1 MSNFDKMRVDRAQ
14 IEPTPEELAEIDAE
28 IAAME
33 TSIAPEDEPIDTMMD
48 AVGDELV
55 GGTAPTPDQDL
66 VDQLGEDVGM
76 EMDDRAFL
84 RSNEI
89 LEGRDDRRWELEPK
103 SSEDYSDRRAEEE
116 D

>member
-1 MSNFDKMRVDRAQ
+1 MSNLDRVQ
-14 IEPTPEELAEIDAE
+14 LEPSPEELAEIEAE
-28 IAAME
+28 LAAME
-33 TSIAPEDEPIDTMMD
+33 NSIDPEDEPPGDTTMD

-66 VDQLGEDVGM
+66 VDELGAEVGL

-103 SSEDYSDRRAEEE
+103 SSEDYGDRREVEE

>member
-1 MSNFDKMRVDRAQ
+1 MNNLDRAQ
-14 IEPTPEELAEIDAE
+14 MEPSPEELAEIEAE
-28 IAAME
+28 LAAMGG
-33 TSIAPEDEPIDTMMD
+33 SIDPEDEPPGDTTMD

-55 GGTAPTPDQDL
+55 GGTSPTPDQDL
-66 VDQLGEDVGM
+66 VDQIGADVGL
-76 EMDDRAFL
+76 ELDDRAFL

-103 SSEDYSDRRAEEE
+103 SSEDYGDRREVEE

>member
-1 MSNFDKMRVDRAQ
+1 MSNFDKVQA
-14 IEPTPEELAEIDAE
+14 EPTPEELAEINAE

-33 TSIAPEDEPIDTMMD
+33 TSIDPEDEAPGDTTMD

-66 VDQLGEDVGM
+66 VDQLGADVGL

-103 SSEDYSDRRAEEE
+103 SSEDYGDRREVEE
-116 D
+116 DQSIG